1 MKIIHFRLFMRKKGS
16 MSIHASNRLLNF
28 LTTNVNADVSFCI
41 MLYCNIS
48 MDIAA
53 LSMGISQADVINNV
67 ETAVLAKSL
76 DTMKETGAGLI
87 DMMDRSAME
96 RSVNPDIGA
105 NIDIMV

>member
-1 MKIIHFRLFMRKKGS
+1 
-16 MSIHASNRLLNF
+16 
-28 LTTNVNADVSFCI
+28 
-41 MLYCNIS
+41 

-53 LSMGISQADVINNV
+53 LSMGISQADVMNNV

-87 DMMDRSAME
+87 DMMDRSVME
-96 RSVNPDIGA
+96 RSVKPDIGA

>member
-1 MKIIHFRLFMRKKGS
+1 
-16 MSIHASNRLLNF
+16 
-28 LTTNVNADVSFCI
+28 
-41 MLYCNIS
+41 

-76 DTMKETGAGLI
+76 DTMKETGASLI
-87 DMMDRSAME
+87 DMRERSAME

-105 NIDIMV
+105 NIDITI

>member
-1 MKIIHFRLFMRKKGS
+1 
-16 MSIHASNRLLNF
+16 
-28 LTTNVNADVSFCI
+28 
-41 MLYCNIS
+41 

-53 LSMGISQADVINNV
+53 LSMGISQANVMNNV

-87 DMMDRSAME
+87 DMMDRSVME
-96 RSVNPDIGA
+96 RSVNLDIGA

>member
-1 MKIIHFRLFMRKKGS
+1 
-16 MSIHASNRLLNF
+16 
-28 LTTNVNADVSFCI
+28 
-41 MLYCNIS
+41 

-53 LSMGISQADVINNV
+53 LSMGISQANVMNTV

-87 DMMDRSAME
+87 DMMDRSAMK

>member
-1 MKIIHFRLFMRKKGS
+1 
-16 MSIHASNRLLNF
+16 
-28 LTTNVNADVSFCI
+28 
-41 MLYCNIS
+41 

-53 LSMGISQADVINNV
+53 LSMGISQANVMNNV

-87 DMMDRSAME
+87 DMMDRSVME
-96 RSVNPDIGA
+96 RAVNPDIGA